1 MINKIEITNIATYR
15 STSVLEP
22 KAINFVYGGN
32 GTGKTTLSR
41 LIANESISSDSRIE
55 WDAPSH
61 EKVVFYNRD
70 FVERNFSED
79 TALPGIFTLGSE
91 SIELQNEIFELK
103 KQQDSQREQRENEGK
118 TLSKLKGDRANLN
131 DKTKEK
137 CWTVQAKY
145 GAEFSEALI
154 GYRTSKVKFFEKC
167 LAIYSEIKDSSDPVP
182 EYESI
187 KETYRAAYTKG
198 AEQVNE
204 YPILNLSRIGD
215 LDSIDLL
222 SEIITGKYDTPI
234 GTFIQFL
241 NSGDWVKQGVEYAK
255 KADGK
260 CPYCQREL
268 PEDIAKQIADFFD
281 EDYEKKCS
289 LLSRYQSDYSSF
301 TSSIQAQ
308 LNSISSNKYS
318 FLQYEEYDLL
328 VEQFNSLLGSNL
340 IVIQSKVETPSKPV
354 VLSPLKD
361 ILEKINAVLDGFN
374 ESIKKNNAII
384 ANQNAAKRN
393 CQSLIWVF
401 LGDQLKDTLRE
412 YNKGLSGL
420 ERGIKQVELRI
431 KGYGDSIKA
440 YDETIKDKEAQLTS
454 VIPTVNAI
462 NKILDGFGF
471 NGFSLAENNDKP
483 GTYIIIRP
491 DGTDAS
497 RTLSEGEYNF
507 ISFLYFYH
515 LCFGSQ
521 TNTGI
526 TNDKILV
533 IDDPISSLDSNVLFV
548 IATLVKTIIQYCKR
562 GERGIKQVFIL
573 THNVYFHKEET
584 YLGSGKTFSPYEA
597 AYYIIRKKDEKSHIV
612 LCEENP
618 IKTSYEILW
627 DELRNPNESSVK
639 SVFNTMRRILEHYF
653 QVIGGI
659 KYEECINEFEGEDK
673 LICKALIAFIN
684 DGSHSIFDD
693 LVVSFDESSLENC
706 LRVFKLIFERLHH
719 IEHYNMMMRVDSGT
733 GN

>member
-15 STSVLEP
+15 STSVMKP
-22 KAINFVYGGN
+22 KKINFVYGGN

-41 LIANESISSDSRIE
+41 LIADESISSDSKIE

-79 TALPGIFTLGSE
+79 KALPGIFTLGSE

-103 KQQDSQREQRENEGK
+103 NQQNSHRDQRDNEGR
-118 TLSKLKGDRANLN
+118 TLSRLNGERDKLN
-131 DKTKEK
+131 DDTKEK
-137 CWTVQAKY
+137 CWAVQVRY

-154 GYRTSKVKFFEKC
+154 GYRASKEKFFEKC
-167 LAIYSEIKDSSDPVP
+167 LAIYSEIKDSTDPVP

-204 YPILNLSRIGD
+204 YPILNLSRIEE
-215 LDSIDLL
+215 LDNIDLL
-222 SEIITGKYDTPI
+222 SEVITGKSDTPI

-241 NSGDWVKQGVEYAK
+241 NSGDWVKQGIEYAK
-255 KADGK
+255 KAAGK

-268 PEDIAKQIADFFD
+268 PEDISKQIADFFD
-281 EDYEKKCS
+281 EEYEKKCT
-289 LLSRYQSDYSSF
+289 LLSRYQSAYSNIV
-301 TSSIQAQ
+301 SSIQDQ
-308 LNSISSNKYS
+308 LNSISGNRYD
-318 FLQYEEYDLL
+318 FLQYDNYGHL
-328 VEQFNSLLGSNL
+328 VEQFDTVLRSNL
-340 IVIQSKVETPSKPV
+340 IVIQSKIETPSKPV
-354 VLSPLKD
+354 MLSPLKD
-361 ILEKINAVLDGFN
+361 ILEEINAVIDGFN
-374 ESIKKNNAII
+374 KNIKRNNTII
-384 ANQNAAKRN
+384 ANQNAAKRD
-393 CQSLIWVF
+393 CQLLVWIFFVE
-401 LGDQLKDTLRE
+401 QLKETLNK
-412 YNKGLSGL
+412 YNKTLSGI
-420 ERGIKQVELRI
+420 ERGIKNVESKI
-431 KGYGDSIKA
+431 KRNEESIKTF
-440 YDETIKDKEAQLTS
+440 DEMIKEKEAQLTS
-454 VIPTVNAI
+454 VVPTVNAI

-471 NGFSLAENNDKP
+471 NGFSLAENPNNP
-483 GTYIIIRP
+483 GTYLIIRP

-497 RTLSEGEYNF
+497 RTLSEGEHNF
-507 ISFLYFYH
+507 ISFLYFFH

-526 TNDKILV
+526 TTDKILV

-548 IATLVKTIIQYCKR
+548 IATLVKTIIHYCR
-562 GERGIKQVFIL
+562 QREGGIKQVFIL
-573 THNVYFHKEET
+573 THNVYFHKEVT
-584 YLGSGKTFSPYEA
+584 YLGSGKEFSPNEV
-597 AYYIIRKKDEKSHIV
+597 AYYVIRKKDEKSHIV

-618 IKTSYEILW
+618 IKSSYEILW
-627 DELRNPNESSVK
+627 DELRNPTESSVK

-659 KYEECINEFEGEDK
+659 KYEECINEFDGEDK

-693 LVVSFDESSLENC
+693 LVVSFDETSLENY
-706 LRVFKLIFERLHH
+706 LRVFRLIFERLHH
-719 IEHYNMMMRVDSGT
+719 IDHYNMMMRVCSNT
-733 GN
+733 EN